1 MQMPGMDGLALASE
15 IRQQASCKQLPL
27 VMLTSIGK
35 LEMPSQGIEPDF
47 AAFLNKPIKQS
58 QLYNVLV
65 QIFDGQPVKVKPS
78 HSLKRQLDPEMAR
91 RLPLRILVV
100 EDNKVNQQLVLQL
113 LEKMG
118 YRADVAGNG
127 LEAIQALRRQPYDV
141 AFMDVHMPEMDGLTA
156 TQHICQEWP
165 STARPRII
173 AMTANAMQG
182 DREDC
187 LRAGMDDYISKP
199 IRIEEL
205 VASLWKSQPHGEVS
219 PVPPQ
224 ELTPSGGEM
233 PEPEPAIATALD
245 KEILQA
251 FRQAMGADASAL
263 LGLLI
268 DVYLEETPT
277 LLEKLS
283 GAIVRGDADARKQ
296 AAHTL
301 KSSSASLGATKF
313 SKLCEELESMEAS
326 KTTAIASELV
336 AQLESEYEKI
346 KVELLLER

>member
-1 MQMPGMDGLALASE
+1 
-15 IRQQASCKQLPL
+15 
-27 VMLTSIGK
+27 
-35 LEMPSQGIEPDF
+35 
-47 AAFLNKPIKQS
+47 
-58 QLYNVLV
+58 
-65 QIFDGQPVKVKPS
+65 
-78 HSLKRQLDPEMAR
+78 
-91 RLPLRILVV
+91 
-100 EDNKVNQQLVLQL
+100 
-113 LEKMG
+113 
-118 YRADVAGNG
+118 
-127 LEAIQALRRQPYDV
+127 
-141 AFMDVHMPEMDGLTA
+141 
-156 TQHICQEWP
+156 
-165 STARPRII
+165 
-173 AMTANAMQG
+173 
-182 DREDC
+182 
-187 LRAGMDDYISKP
+187 
-199 IRIEEL
+199 
-205 VASLWKSQPHGEVS
+205 
-219 PVPPQ
+219 
-224 ELTPSGGEM
+224 M